1 MSLQDI
7 TWQLITLSLLLR
19 KLPEH
24 VLKINNISPLKMMV
38 QRVQAPFE
46 MLPFYMLNFRGAYIW
61 PHLMYSEIYAPL
73 QLPREFN
80 DPNQLTRTLSSW
92 DTLSLWSASPSV
104 PPSWENQTRYVYTR
118 ICASEKITGDIIH
131 QPFWQDMKGHESLF
145 SIVQN
150 DHNYL
155 WRSVSH
161 CHWCLPLGAMNK
173 PILIALIHAFDIH
186 ETHLTESTFQLSSN
200 DNSEYEIGDAV
211 PATFRC
217 FLNCCSTL
225 IFRSKRGS
233 HHWRALSSQKCHCK
247 ISPDT

>member
-1 MSLQDI
+1 MSVPKNLWKWQLKECVLLLQCSLFQGSKYLKLQDCI
-7 TWQLITLSLLLR
+7 YLAT
-19 KLPEH
+19 
-24 VLKINNISPLKMMV
+24 
-38 QRVQAPFE
+38 F
-46 MLPFYMLNFRGAYIW
+46 
-61 PHLMYSEIYAPL
+61 MYSEIYAPL

-92 DTLSLWSASPSV
+92 DTLSLWRERLRDCLGSASPSV

-186 ETHLTESTFQLSSN
+186 ETHLTESTFQVSSN
-200 DNSEYEIGDAV
+200 DIQWQFGIWDWRCSPSNLQVHSELLLY
-211 PATFRC
+211 
-217 FLNCCSTL
+217 
-225 IFRSKRGS
+225 S
-233 HHWRALSSQKCHCK
+233 HFPKQAR
-247 ISPDT
+247 